1 MIILSFT
8 IVQAFVGKHPESAE
22 SLNRWYKITR
32 GQAGKSFLILKG
44 TLAR

>member
-32 GQAGKSFLILKG
+32 GAGWKEFSEI
-44 TLAR
+44 

>member
-8 IVQAFVGKHPESAE
+8 IVQAFVSKHPESAE

-32 GQAGKSFLILKG
+32 KASWKEFSDIKG